1 MGVTVIQEFL
11 TSKLPY
17 TLSILIGQ
25 KRI

>member
-1 MGVTVIQEFL
+1 MGVTVIQEYL
-11 TSKLPY
+11 TSKLPN